1 MSLDGLLLVDK
12 PTGVTSHD
20 VVSRLRKALK
30 MKRIGHTGT
39 LDPLATGV
47 MILVLGEATKLSD
60 YLMSESKAYRVDVRL
75 GVTTDS
81 LDRTGK
87 VLSENPVNLSADEI
101 RTAAEDL
108 EGEFEWPVP
117 LYSAKKVGGR
127 PLHEMARNQEAIEA
141 PLKIMKFWNIRV
153 LRQGP
158 STLQVELECS
168 KGSFIRTWVSELGRI
183 LGCGAVV
190 DELRR
195 LRVGEWS
202 LDQCVTLEDLE
213 KSSDDF
219 ENSKVKQGFIGLSS
233 ALTGYRSVF
242 ADERES
248 RLMSNGQIAKGI
260 QTRLIP
266 EQKEAF
272 LTGQSVFVKVLSS
285 PGSLLAIIAAEP
297 GQGLKIRRVFQSN

>member
-1 MSLDGLLLVDK
+1 MNLDGLLLVDK

-20 VVSRLRKALK
+20 VVSRLRKALQ

-60 YLMSESKAYRVDVRL
+60 YLMSESKAYRVDIRF

-81 LDRTGK
+81 LDRTGQT
-87 VLSENPVNLSADEI
+87 LSESPVTATADEI
-101 RTAAEDL
+101 RQAAEEL

-117 LYSAKKVGGR
+117 LFSAKKIGGR

-141 PLKIMKFWNIRV
+141 PLKMMKFWNVQIV
-153 LRQGP
+153 GQGP
-158 STLQVELECS
+158 NTLQVELECS

-202 LDQCVTLEDLE
+202 VDQCVTLEALE
-213 KSSDDF
+213 SELGGS
-219 ENSKVKQGFIGLSS
+219 ENSQLKRGFISLSS
-233 ALTGYRSVF
+233 ALTGYRAVY

-285 PGSLLAIIAAEP
+285 PGDLLAIIAAEP
-297 GQGLKIRRVFQSN
+297 GQGLKIRRVFQNN